1 MLKKELIYPEI
12 YNPKLSWHVM
22 PDDMEYISILQEQ
35 GVSNFDPIA
44 FYREANW
51 QKSQEIKIDE
61 SKLSK
66 KDRKELKKKNYRN
79 LLKKLLM
86 IILEKRKKY

>member
-66 KDRKELKKKNYRN
+66 KDRKELKKK
-79 LLKKLLM
+79 KK
-86 IILEKRKKY
+86 